1 MPGSSRR
8 AERVLAEKVKIRQHI
23 ACLVGRSQVAT
34 CCGIDCDGRPML
46 SVPSAPRLLA
56 TCSPLANAGLASLM
70 LPTSLLPE
78 FSSPDF
84 SLSLLP
90 ATLSTQSCFLGEPFA
105 REALLRGTTGVAS
118 RDHASIFGPETRPPL
133 APHPTPPLAQAPGAN
148 GAGRVHASQGSR
160 RGPPVLAL
168 QWHRPRRCDARQQNR
183 HHRRQLRPPAERAV
197 CERLPRRRPRIP
209 MISCRMTAMR

>member
-1 MPGSSRR
+1 MPGSSRVARMAAWLESHYISHLTSGYKTQSQRLR
-8 AERVLAEKVKIRQHI
+8 ANRELNVHPHAISVVC
-23 ACLVGRSQVAT
+23 ACFGNCWCAQVGRSQVAT

-118 RDHASIFGPETRPPL
+118 RDHASIFGPETR
-133 APHPTPPLAQAPGAN
+133 
-148 GAGRVHASQGSR
+148 
-160 RGPPVLAL
+160 
-168 QWHRPRRCDARQQNR
+168 
-183 HHRRQLRPPAERAV
+183 
-197 CERLPRRRPRIP
+197 
-209 MISCRMTAMR
+209 

>member
-1 MPGSSRR
+1 
-8 AERVLAEKVKIRQHI
+8 
-23 ACLVGRSQVAT
+23 
-34 CCGIDCDGRPML
+34 ML

-90 ATLSTQSCFLGEPFA
+90 ATLSTRSCFLGELFA

-118 RDHASIFGPETRPPL
+118 RDHASIFGPETR
-133 APHPTPPLAQAPGAN
+133 
-148 GAGRVHASQGSR
+148 
-160 RGPPVLAL
+160 
-168 QWHRPRRCDARQQNR
+168 
-183 HHRRQLRPPAERAV
+183 
-197 CERLPRRRPRIP
+197 
-209 MISCRMTAMR
+209 